1 MASNVT
7 RFDPLSD
14 LARMSPL
21 HRSLDELFRDLTPRS
36 MLRELQQA
44 EPQINVEVM
53 ENDQAY
59 IVRAEIPGARKED
72 IKVDVRGN
80 RVSITAET
88 RREREMKEGDRVLR
102 SEIMYGQMSRSI
114 MLEQEVDDSKAD
126 AKYADG
132 VLELTLPKRASG
144 GGSKLQIH

>member
-14 LARMSPL
+14 LARMSPI
-21 HRSLDELFRDLTPRS
+21 RSLDELFRDLTPRS

-44 EPQINVEVM
+44 EPQINVEVT

-59 IVRAEIPGARKED
+59 IVRAEIPGAKKED

-80 RVSITAET
+80 RISITAET

-102 SEIMYGQMSRSI
+102 SEIIYGQMSRTI

-132 VLELTLPKRASG
+132 VLEMTLPKKAAG

>member
-14 LARMSPL
+14 IARLSPL
-21 HRSLDELFRDLTPRS
+21 RTLDDLFRDLTPRS
-36 MLRELQQA
+36 MLRELQQN
-44 EPQINVEVM
+44 EPMINVEVT

-59 IVRAEIPGARKED
+59 IIRAEIPGARKDD

-88 RREREMKEGDRVLR
+88 RRERELKEGERVLR
-102 SEIMYGQMSRSI
+102 SEVFYGQMSRTI
-114 MLEQEVDDSKAD
+114 MLEQEVDDTKAD

-132 VLELTLPKRASG
+132 VLELTLPKKSSSA
-144 GGSKLQIH
+144 GSKLQIH

>member
-21 HRSLDELFRDLTPRS
+21 RSLDELFRDLTPRS

-44 EPQINVEVM
+44 EPQINVEVT

-59 IVRAEIPGARKED
+59 IVRAEIPGAKKED

-102 SEIMYGQMSRSI
+102 SEIIYGQMSRTI

-126 AKYADG
+126 AKYSDG
-132 VLELTLPKRASG
+132 VLELTLPKKASG

>member
-14 LARMSPL
+14 IARLSPL
-21 HRSLDELFRDLTPRS
+21 RTLDDLFRDLTPRS
-36 MLRELQQA
+36 MLRELQQN
-44 EPQINVEVM
+44 EPMINVEVT

-59 IVRAEIPGARKED
+59 IIRAEIPGAKKDD

-80 RVSITAET
+80 RVSISAET
-88 RREREMKEGDRVLR
+88 RRERELKEGERVLR
-102 SEIMYGQMSRSI
+102 CEVFYGQMSRTI
-114 MLEQEVDDSKAD
+114 MLEQEVDDTKAD

-132 VLELTLPKRASG
+132 VLELTLPKKSSSA
-144 GGSKLQIH
+144 GSKLQIH

>member
-14 LARMSPL
+14 IARLSPL
-21 HRSLDELFRDLTPRS
+21 RTLDDLFRDLTPRS
-36 MLRELQQA
+36 MLRELQQN
-44 EPQINVEVM
+44 EPMINVEVT

-59 IVRAEIPGARKED
+59 IIRAEIPGAKKDD

-88 RREREMKEGDRVLR
+88 RRERELKEGERVLR
-102 SEIMYGQMSRSI
+102 CEVFYGQMSRTI
-114 MLEQEVDDSKAD
+114 MLEQEVDDTKAD

-132 VLELTLPKRASG
+132 VLELTLPKKSSSA
-144 GGSKLQIH
+144 GSKLQIH

>member
-14 LARMSPL
+14 IARLSPL
-21 HRSLDELFRDLTPRS
+21 RTLDDLFRDLTPRS
-36 MLRELQQA
+36 MLRELQQN
-44 EPQINVEVM
+44 EPMINVEVT

-59 IVRAEIPGARKED
+59 IIRAEIPGAKKED

-88 RREREMKEGDRVLR
+88 RRERELKEGERVLR
-102 SEIMYGQMSRSI
+102 AEVFYGQMSRTI
-114 MLEQEVDDSKAD
+114 VLEQEVDDTKAD

-132 VLELTLPKRASG
+132 VLELTLPKKSSSA
-144 GGSKLQIH
+144 GSKLQIH

>member
-21 HRSLDELFRDLTPRS
+21 RSLDELFRDLTPRS

-44 EPQINVEVM
+44 EPQINVEVT

-59 IVRAEIPGARKED
+59 IIRAEIPGARKED

-102 SEIMYGQMSRSI
+102 SEIIYGQMSRTI
-114 MLEQEVDDSKAD
+114 VLEQEVDDSKAD
-126 AKYADG
+126 AKYSDG
-132 VLELTLPKRASG
+132 VLELTLPKKTSG

>member
-14 LARMSPL
+14 IARLSPL
-21 HRSLDELFRDLTPRS
+21 RTLDDLFRDLTPRS
-36 MLRELQQA
+36 MLRELQQN
-44 EPQINVEVM
+44 EPMINVEVT

-59 IVRAEIPGARKED
+59 IIRAEIPGARKED

-88 RREREMKEGDRVLR
+88 RRERELKEGERVLR
-102 SEIMYGQMSRSI
+102 SEMFYGQMSRTI
-114 MLEQEVDDSKAD
+114 MLEQEVDDTKAD

-132 VLELTLPKRASG
+132 VLELTLPKKSSSA
-144 GGSKLQIH
+144 GSKLQIH

>member
-14 LARMSPL
+14 LARMSPI
-21 HRSLDELFRDLTPRS
+21 RSLDELFRDLTPRS

-44 EPQINVEVM
+44 EPQINVEVT

-59 IVRAEIPGARKED
+59 IVRAEIPGAKKED

-80 RVSITAET
+80 RISITAET

-102 SEIMYGQMSRSI
+102 SEIMYGQMSRTI

-132 VLELTLPKRASG
+132 VLEMTLPKKAAG

>member
-21 HRSLDELFRDLTPRS
+21 RSLDELFRDLTPRS

-44 EPQINVEVM
+44 EPQINVEVT

-59 IVRAEIPGARKED
+59 IIRAEIPGAKKED

-80 RVSITAET
+80 RISITAET

-102 SEIMYGQMSRSI
+102 SEIVYGQMSRTI

-126 AKYADG
+126 AKYSDG
-132 VLELTLPKRASG
+132 VLELTLPKKTSG

>member
-14 LARMSPL
+14 LARMGPL
-21 HRSLDELFRDLTPRS
+21 RSLDELFRDLTPRS

-44 EPQINVEVM
+44 EPQINVEVT

-59 IVRAEIPGARKED
+59 MVRAEIPGAKKED

-88 RREREMKEGDRVLR
+88 RREREMKEGDRILR
-102 SEIMYGQMSRSI
+102 SEIMYGQMSRTI
-114 MLEQEVDDSKAD
+114 MLEQEVDDSKAE

-132 VLELTLPKRASG
+132 VLELTLPKRAAG